1 MGCHLALNWPVPVR
15 TLDLFAE
22 FRNHTNGAGSSPG
35 NGLIGALAHFGVD
48 SVGAEEKDAMRALIL
63 RGGPWTE
70 ADKEAILE
78 YCESDVAAL
87 ARLLPRILPHVDL
100 QRALLRGRYMA
111 AAARMERNGVPIDV
125 ETLALL
131 RRYWDDIQHAL
142 IADVDRDYAV
152 FEGGTFK
159 HDLFVDWL
167 AKTGIPWPRLDSGVL
182 DLSDETFRQMA
193 RSHPQVAALRELRFA
208 LSQMRL
214 SELTVGSDGRNRCLL
229 SAFQSRTSRNQPS
242 NTKFIFGPSVW
253 LRGLIKPPP
262 GYGLAYIDWK
272 QQEFG
277 IAAALSAIR

>member
-15 TLDLFAE
+15 VLDLFAE
-22 FRNHTNGAGSSPG
+22 FRNHTNGLPTVAG
-35 NGLIGALAHFGVD
+35 NGLVGALAHFALD
-48 SVGAEEKDAMRALIL
+48 SVGAEEKDAMRVLIL

-70 ADKEAILE
+70 AEKKAILG

-111 AAARMERNGVPIDV
+111 AAAKIERNGVPIDV
-125 ETLALL
+125 ETLELL
-131 RRYWDDIQHAL
+131 RRHWDDIQHAL
-142 IADVDRDYAV
+142 IADVDRLYGV

-167 AKTGIPWPRLDSGVL
+167 AKSGIPWPRLDSGKL

-214 SELTVGSDGRNRCLL
+214 SELTVGSDGVIAVCCQHSSPKPRAI
-229 SAFQSRTSRNQPS
+229 SQAIPS
-242 NTKFIFGPSVW
+242 SSSGPAC
-253 LRGLIKPPP
+253 GCA
-262 GYGLAYIDWK
+262 G
-272 QQEFG
+272 
-277 IAAALSAIR
+277 